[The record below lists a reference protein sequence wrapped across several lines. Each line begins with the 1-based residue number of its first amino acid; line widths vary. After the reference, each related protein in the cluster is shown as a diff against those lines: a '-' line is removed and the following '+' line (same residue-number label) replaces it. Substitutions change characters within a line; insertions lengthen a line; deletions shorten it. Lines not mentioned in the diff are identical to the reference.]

1 MAVLEVSHL
10 SKHFKGRNTHVEAV
24 RDVSFSLDF
33 GKCLG
38 LVGESGCGKSTTA
51 ALIAGLIKKTS
62 GQIDFKGQKRG
73 DIQMVFQNP
82 EESFDPHYRVL
93 AAVAEG
99 GAYIGKYRKNERLA
113 RARELLSYVGLVK
126 EHETKYVRELSGGE
140 CQRAAIARALMCSP
154 KLLILD
160 EATSALDVL
169 VQQRIMELLLNV
181 KKQWGPAMLFITHDL
196 ALASM
201 ICEDIAVMRDGAIVE
216 MGPTERILKNPRCD
230 YTKLLISSILT
241 VKANS

>member
-1 MAVLEVSHL
+1 M
-10 SKHFKGRNTHVEAV
+10 
-24 RDVSFSLDF
+24 
-33 GKCLG
+33 
-38 LVGESGCGKSTTA
+38 
-51 ALIAGLIKKTS
+51 
-62 GQIDFKGQKRG
+62 
-73 DIQMVFQNP
+73 
-82 EESFDPHYRVL
+82 
-93 AAVAEG
+93 
-99 GAYIGKYRKNERLA
+99 
-113 RARELLSYVGLVK
+113 GLVK

-216 MGPTERILKNPRCD
+216 MGPTERILKIPGVTIQNCSFQV
-230 YTKLLISSILT
+230 YLL
-241 VKANS
+241 